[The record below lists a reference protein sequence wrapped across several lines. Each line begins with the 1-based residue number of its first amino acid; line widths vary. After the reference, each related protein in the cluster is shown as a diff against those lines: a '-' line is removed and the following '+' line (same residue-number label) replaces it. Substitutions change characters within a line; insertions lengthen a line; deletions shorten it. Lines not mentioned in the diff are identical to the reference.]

1 MYVDH
6 VIKKYKDPVIAF
18 DNYPELL
25 AIKDVTH
32 LRRTKGIVSPN
43 INFTPTMP
51 CKTQKELFMSNSH
64 NKQAFINMLCE
75 KLNEHDIRYKNAVD
89 DADLLIAQ
97 TAVDCV
103 LSSEVIV
110 IGEDTDL
117 LVLLIH
123 HVNQQCKWV
132 IFKSDKMAINNKN
145 ENMNIQQTKDFL
157 GEDICHLLPFLHSL
171 TGCDSTSR
179 LFGIGKG
186 IALKRLNQEDLKSQ
200 GQLFMN
206 TTSSKLDVII
216 AGE

>member
-6 VIKKYKDPVIAF
+6 VIKKYKDPVIVF
-18 DNYPELL
+18 DSYPELPS
-25 AIKDVTH
+25 IKDVTH

-51 CKTQKELFMSNSH
+51 CKTKKELFMSNSH

-75 KLNEHDIRYKNAVD
+75 KLNEHDTRYKNAID

-97 TAVDCV
+97 TAVDCA

-123 HVNQQCKWV
+123 HVNQQCKRV
-132 IFKSDKMAINNKN
+132 IFKSDKMAINKKKLKYGTFNKQN
-145 ENMNIQQTKDFL
+145 AFL
-157 GEDICHLLPFLHSL
+157 GRIFVICYPFCIH
-171 TGCDSTSR
+171 
-179 LFGIGKG
+179 
-186 IALKRLNQEDLKSQ
+186 
-200 GQLFMN
+200 
-206 TTSSKLDVII
+206 
-216 AGE
+216 

>member
-1 MYVDH
+1 
-6 VIKKYKDPVIAF
+6 
-18 DNYPELL
+18 
-25 AIKDVTH
+25 
-32 LRRTKGIVSPN
+32 
-43 INFTPTMP
+43 MP
-51 CKTQKELFMSNSH
+51 CKTKKELFMSNSH

-97 TAVDCV
+97 TAVDCA

-123 HVNQQCKWV
+123 HVNQQCRWV
-132 IFKSDKMAINNKN
+132 IFKSDKMAINKK
-145 ENMNIQQTKDFL
+145 MKIWNIQQTKGFL

-186 IALKRLNQEDLKSQ
+186 IALKRLNQEYLKAQ

-206 TTSSKLDVII
+206 TTSSKWTSSKQERKLLHVFMEDSHLKDLTFF
-216 AGE
+216 AGENLPPK